1 MLIDSNLVFI
11 DNKPVTTAV
20 TGEEVGLTSFL
31 KPGREEPIPLMIKVT
46 EAFAGGTSLA
56 IKLQQAE
63 EKGGTYE
70 DIPGAS
76 VTVLLA
82 DLTLGAR
89 IGWRFLPDA
98 KKPWLKMT
106 ATPTG
111 SFTAGKLFAAIAR
124 EDDIPYEAGMYIDAG
139 KVKG

>member
-11 DNKPVTTAV
+11 DNKPVTAAI

-46 EAFAGGTSLA
+46 EAFAGGTSLS
-56 IKLQQAE
+56 IKLQQAN

-89 IGWRFLPDA
+89 VGWRFLPKA

-111 SFTAGKLFAAIAR
+111 SFTAGKLFAAVTR
-124 EDDIPYEAGMYIDAG
+124 EDELPYETGMYIDAG
-139 KVKG
+139 VVKG